1 MKNFSGF
8 KYQKSVLRTVEEPP
22 RKKPFNWDR
31 FLFLSTLFFILLYF
45 GKKTFQ
51 NVVYIT
57 VDGQV
62 LMEKLNVQFTDNI
75 RIRNMQV
82 EEAEMVCEGDTLFQ
96 YAYENDDL
104 LEEQKEIK
112 LAEPVRKGND
122 QRNWF
127 LREVLRLK
135 QEIAIKGSS
144 IRLLRKRLKWKESE
158 LEEQTKQILVG
169 VDVAHKLPPLRTS
182 IAQLQGEIIATKD
195 EVWLLKQHLK
205 DIEQQANTFEAQMDS
220 LIVLEQKSLTLGQA
234 DQMYVSPIEGRI
246 GRIFISPNEVCYES
260 ESVMTIH
267 QLNKLKI
274 RAYFVQEAHKKVSE
288 GDEVTIIFPDGTQS
302 QGYIH
307 NFYVSTYPLPPEFQ
321 KKHESTTRSIV
332 ADIYPKDL
340 STSHYWSAYYKMSVK
355 VIKQKGFSK
364 ILF

>member
-8 KYQKSVLRTVEEPP
+8 KYQKSVLRTVEEPK

-31 FLFLSTLFFILLYF
+31 FLFLSTLVLIVLYF
-45 GKKTFQ
+45 GKRAFEDMA
-51 NVVYIT
+51 YIT

-75 RIRNMQV
+75 RIRDMRV
-82 EEAEMVCEGDTLFQ
+82 EEAEMVCQGDTLFQ
-96 YAYENDDL
+96 YAYESDNM
-104 LEEQKEIK
+104 LEEQKKIQM
-112 LAEPVRKGND
+112 AEPTTKGND

-127 LREVLRLK
+127 LRELLRLK
-135 QEIAIKGSS
+135 QEIAVKASRIK
-144 IRLLRKRLKWKESE
+144 LLRKQLKWKESE
-158 LEEQTKQILVG
+158 LEDQTKQILVG

-182 IAQLQGEIIATKD
+182 IAQLQGEIVATKD
-195 EVWLLKQHLK
+195 EVWLLKQHMK
-205 DIEQQANTFEAQMDS
+205 DIESQASVFEAQMDS
-220 LIVLEQKSLTLGQA
+220 LVALEQKTLTISQA

-267 QLNKLKI
+267 QLDRLKI

-288 GDEVTIIFPDGTQS
+288 GDRVTIIFPDGTQS
-302 QGYIH
+302 EGYIH

-332 ADIYPKDL
+332 ADIYPMDL
-340 STSHYWSAYYKMSVK
+340 ANSHYWSAYYKMSVK
-355 VIKQKGFSK
+355 VIKQKGLSNIFQ
-364 ILF
+364 